1 MTVERHPIDQLF
13 KDKLGNFEKNP
24 PVGLMGQIDQQVVFR
39 SKVRQM
45 NQIKAVVGIA
55 AALVLIVMAGWFT
68 LDQNQFSENKIPSQ
82 NQKEVSPVQLNPLK
96 VAAVT
101 SVPNKQPLAY
111 QQHQGTEKATNRV
124 NKSKVAVAKK
134 NSTASSLKEKE
145 LLASVSVGKET
156 GKSMPQTNT
165 NEVTKVEKKADTGT
179 ITKQKN
185 AEPIYFADSFNPN
198 PVAGKTEKRSWK
210 IKAEVSPMFAPLTSV
225 ANSASKSMSTVSGGM
240 IASYQLNKRISIS
253 TGVRY
258 SQMKQGTH
266 SAYTLSAKSGITYLE
281 PVEKSGNISRDVSL
295 YLPSVSSIVY
305 SNGMQAAAKGMQVAA
320 ATNVFESDISQDF
333 KYIEIPVQ
341 ATYKMIDSK
350 LSVGVTGGIS
360 TNILIGNIA
369 SITENGIKLSK
380 GNTDNMRDVIYSG
393 SAGIEFGY
401 GLAKNLVLTV
411 EPRLK
416 QYMHSLSSNEMVNFK
431 PLQMGIFTGL
441 TFSFE

>member
-1 MTVERHPIDQLF
+1 MERHPIDQLF
-13 KDKLGNFEKNP
+13 KDKLGNFEMNP
-24 PVGLMGQIDQQVVFR
+24 PVGLMGQIDQQVAYR
-39 SKVRQM
+39 GKVRQM
-45 NQIKAVVGIA
+45 NQIKAVAGIA
-55 AALVLIVMAGWFT
+55 AALVLIVVAGWFT

-82 NQKEVSPVQLNPLK
+82 NQKEVSPIQSNPLK
-96 VAAVT
+96 VAVAT
-101 SVPNKQPLAY
+101 SVPDKQPIAY
-111 QQHQGTEKATNRV
+111 QQHQGTEKAQNRV
-124 NKSKVAVAKK
+124 NQSKAAIAKK
-134 NSTASSLKEKE
+134 NSSSSSLKKKE
-145 LLASVSVGKET
+145 LLAAVSTANET
-156 GKSMPQTNT
+156 EKSRPQTNA
-165 NEVTKVEKKADTGT
+165 VTKEEKKDDTGT
-179 ITKQKN
+179 SAKQKN
-185 AEPIYFADSFNPN
+185 AEPIYFADSFNPK
-198 PVAGKTEKRSWK
+198 PVVAKTEKGGWR
-210 IKAEVSPMFAPLTSV
+210 IKAEVSPMFAPLTSA
-225 ANSASKSMSTVSGGM
+225 ANSASKAMSTISGGM

-305 SNGMQAAAKGMQVAA
+305 SNGMKTATNGIQAAAA
-320 ATNVFESDISQDF
+320 NVFESDISQDF

-341 ATYKMIDSK
+341 ATYKLIDSK
-350 LSVGVTGGIS
+350 LSIGVTGGIS
-360 TNILIGNIA
+360 TNILIGNAA
-369 SITENGIKLSK
+369 SITENGIRLSK

-393 SAGIEFGY
+393 SAGVEFGY

-416 QYMHSLSSNEMVNFK
+416 QYMHSVSSNDMVNFR

>member
-13 KDKLGNFEKNP
+13 KDKLGNFEMNP
-24 PVGLMGQIDQQVVFR
+24 PVGLMGQIDQQVAYR
-39 SKVRQM
+39 GKVRQM
-45 NQIKAVVGIA
+45 NQIKAVAGIA
-55 AALVLIVMAGWFT
+55 AAMVLIVMAGWFT

-82 NQKEVSPVQLNPLK
+82 NQKEVSPDQSNPLK
-96 VAAVT
+96 VAVVT
-101 SVPNKQPLAY
+101 PVPDKQQPLTY
-111 QQHQGTEKATNRV
+111 QLYHGTKKATNRV
-124 NKSKVAVAKK
+124 SQSKATFAKK
-134 NSTASSLKEKE
+134 NSTSSSLKEEE
-145 LLASVSVGKET
+145 LLASVSTGNET
-156 GKSMPQTNT
+156 EKNRHQTNA
-165 NEVTKVEKKADTGT
+165 VTKEDKKDDSGT
-179 ITKQKN
+179 STKQKN
-185 AEPIYFADSFNPN
+185 AEPVYFTDSFNPK
-198 PVAGKTEKRSWK
+198 PVVAKTEKGSWR
-210 IKAEVSPMFAPLTSV
+210 IKAEVSPMFAPLTSG

-253 TGVRY
+253 SGVRY

-305 SNGMQAAAKGMQVAA
+305 SNGMKTTTNGLQAAAA
-320 ATNVFESDISQDF
+320 NIFESDISQDF

-341 ATYKMIDSK
+341 ATYKLIDSK
-350 LSVGVTGGIS
+350 LSIGVTGGIS

-369 SITENGIKLSK
+369 SITENGIRLSR

-393 SAGIEFGY
+393 SAGVEFGY

-416 QYMHSLSSNEMVNFK
+416 QYMHSVSSNDMVNFR

>member
-24 PVGLMGQIDQQVVFR
+24 PVGLMGQIDQQVAYR
-39 SKVRQM
+39 GKVRQM
-45 NQIKAVVGIA
+45 NQIKAVAGIA
-55 AALVLIVMAGWFT
+55 AALVLIVVAGWFT

-82 NQKEVSPVQLNPLK
+82 NQKEVSPVQSNPLK
-96 VAAVT
+96 VAVVT
-101 SVPNKQPLAY
+101 SVPDKQQPLAY
-111 QQHQGTEKATNRV
+111 QQYQGTEKATNRV
-124 NKSKVAVAKK
+124 NQSIVAIAKK
-134 NSTASSLKEKE
+134 NSASSSLKEKE
-145 LLASVSVGKET
+145 HLASVSTGSET
-156 GKSMPQTNT
+156 EKGLPQTT
-165 NEVTKVEKKADTGT
+165 AVTKEEKKDDTGT
-179 ITKQKN
+179 STKQKK
-185 AEPIYFADSFNPN
+185 AEPIYFADSFNPK
-198 PVAGKTEKRSWK
+198 PVVTKTEKGSWR
-210 IKAEVSPMFAPLTSV
+210 IKAEVSPMFAPLTSG

-266 SAYTLSAKSGITYLE
+266 SAYSLSAKSGITYLE

-305 SNGMQAAAKGMQVAA
+305 SNGMKTTANGLQAA

-341 ATYKMIDSK
+341 ATYKLIDSK
-350 LSVGVTGGIS
+350 LSIGVTGGIS

-393 SAGIEFGY
+393 SAGVEFGY

-416 QYMHSLSSNEMVNFK
+416 QYMHSVSSNDMVNFR